1 MSRFSILDL
10 APVPQGSTVGQALR
24 NSIDLAQWA
33 EHLGFHRYWVAEHH
47 NMPGV
52 ASAATAVLIGQ
63 IAAATSTLRLG
74 AGGIMLPNHAPL
86 IIAEQFGTLAALYPG
101 RIELGLGRAPGTDG
115 HTAHALR
122 RNLHSSTDQFPQDV
136 QELQAYF
143 NDSELRGAVRA
154 IPGAGEQVPVWILGS
169 SLFGA
174 QLAARLGLP
183 FAFASHFAPAQL
195 MDALR
200 LYRQQFTPSAQ
211 LDAPYAMAG
220 FNIYAADTDEQAHLL
235 ASSMQQGFIRLRR
248 GMPGTLAPP
257 APNYLDSL
265 SPQEQQLLQGIM
277 RCSAIGTAETIAAQT
292 RAFVE
297 ESGVDEVMIA
307 CQIHDHQARRRSL
320 EITAQT
326 LLPPG

>member
-1 MSRFSILDL
+1 MSIFSILDL
-10 APVPQGSTVGQALR
+10 APVPEGSTVGQALR

-33 EHLGFHRYWVAEHH
+33 EQLGYHRYWVAEHH

-52 ASAATAVLIGQ
+52 ASAATAVLLGQ
-63 IAAATSTLRLG
+63 IAAATRSLRLG

-86 IIAEQFGTLAALYPG
+86 IVAEQFGTLAALYPG

-122 RNLHSSTDQFPQDV
+122 RNLHSSAEQFPQDV
-136 QELQAYF
+136 QELLGYF
-143 NDSELRGAVRA
+143 HDSELRAPVRA

-174 QLAARLGLP
+174 QLAAKLGLP

-195 MDALR
+195 LDALR
-200 LYRQQFTPSAQ
+200 IYRQQFIPSPQ
-211 LDAPYAMAG
+211 LEAPYTMAG
-220 FNIYAADTDEQAHLL
+220 FNIYAADTDEEAHLL

-257 APNYLDSL
+257 IANYLESL
-265 SPQEQQLLQGIM
+265 SPPEQQLLQGIM
-277 RCSAIGTAETIAAQT
+277 RCSAIGAPETVAAQT
-292 RAFVE
+292 QAFVE

-320 EITAQT
+320 EIAASV
-326 LLPPG
+326 LL